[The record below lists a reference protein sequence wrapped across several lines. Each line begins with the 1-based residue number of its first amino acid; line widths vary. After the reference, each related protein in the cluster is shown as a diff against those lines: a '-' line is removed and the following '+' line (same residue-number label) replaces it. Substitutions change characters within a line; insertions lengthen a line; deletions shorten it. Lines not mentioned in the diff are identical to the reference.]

1 MSLSSCRILRA
12 EDRRSDLQD
21 GRQQYNGKAAPARH
35 GSKERDGPKE
45 RQTRRRHTSASD
57 TMSTQKEAS
66 LALTKE
72 QQEKKATMIQVL
84 PEIALFVA
92 AVGEDLDE
100 SKWSEEHKAAFQK
113 VEPMMDKLEHF
124 LASEDSAWCYR
135 DKEFVMALLAIAGG
149 PVLEQASDEL
159 KNDKEVVRVAVA
171 KDSGALQYASEALQK
186 DPEFQALAGCEETT
200 ALPNEVN
207 ARMFGLDAAG
217 KTTLLYTLKLGERV
231 TTIPTIGFNVESV
244 DYKNVCFTLW
254 DVGGQKKIRPLWRH
268 YYDNSDAVI
277 FVVDSTDIRR
287 LDAARHALGTLFQEV
302 ALQKAPFLVCS
313 NKTDLPGSIS
323 TAELTERLGLSQ
335 VTSHRWFVQ
344 PTNCTGTGLHE
355 GLDWLIASLGFS
367 NSPSPSALSS
377 LPSSSSSTCTK
388 SEEKKRKLTDGKG
401 PPASSKK
408 HCGSKGSVSRKNT

>member
-1 MSLSSCRILRA
+1 
-12 EDRRSDLQD
+12 
-21 GRQQYNGKAAPARH
+21 
-35 GSKERDGPKE
+35 
-45 RQTRRRHTSASD
+45 
-57 TMSTQKEAS
+57 MSTQKEAS

-244 DYKNVCFTLW
+244 DYQNVCFTLW

-408 HCGSKGSVSRKNT
+408 HCGSKGSVPLCSVASLPGPII